1 MRNQHIS
8 FIGDSIVVA
17 TLTISNTIPHEH
29 RHTIEPDTIN
39 LDSGVAKIMHILIQ
53 PVDIGTIKTFI
64 VIATYEYFL
73 TIWQVAEPVQKV
85 YRFRLI
91 SDHAEITGMYHHISL
106 RQCL

>member
-1 MRNQHIS
+1 MRDQNIG
-8 FIGDSIVVA
+8 FIGDAVVVV